1 MALSPQGGSRISAGS
16 GRFVRLEIG
25 WGGCQC
31 FLLPICIW
39 PFFCIS
45 LHWQEEHSGAPLFFI
60 HQSPTPQKRLFH
72 PKVGCH
78 SARMALQKGPSGL
91 PSVPLLRCCLGRV
104 RKWMERMDLMSRME
118 RDGKMDSEKC
128 RVRLFHNLSKFHAIY
143 GILSIIGHFDRLITF
158 NLIYHLSSLVYRFKW
173 LSLQLK

>member
-1 MALSPQGGSRISAGS
+1 MFFVADLHLAVFLYIFALARGAFWCSSFLYPPVPNSPKEAFPSESRLSFGPD
-16 GRFVRLEIG
+16 G
-25 WGGCQC
+25 
-31 FLLPICIW
+31 
-39 PFFCIS
+39 
-45 LHWQEEHSGAPLFFI
+45 
-60 HQSPTPQKRLFH
+60 
-72 PKVGCH
+72 
-78 SARMALQKGPSGL
+78 LQKGPSGL

>member
-1 MALSPQGGSRISAGS
+1 MGRLSMFFVADLHLAIFLYIFALAR
-16 GRFVRLEIG
+16 
-25 WGGCQC
+25 
-31 FLLPICIW
+31 
-39 PFFCIS
+39 
-45 LHWQEEHSGAPLFFI
+45 GAFWCSSFFI

-72 PKVGCH
+72 PKIGCH

-118 RDGKMDSEKC
+118 RDGKKDSEKC